1 MKSFVLASFA
11 VLCLIS
17 CSDSATTATEPVQ
30 VDTTACCVDTTKVD
44 TAAVDTAVVDSL

>member
-1 MKSFVLASFA
+1 MKYAFSSALA

-17 CSDSATTATEPVQ
+17 CSESTTPTSEPVQ
-30 VDTTACCVDTTKVD
+30 ADTTVLSVDTPKVD